1 MISDKTVCRFF
12 YVYTHRNICMC
23 ISICSHIHIMC
34 TYTGVYICAFPFA
47 RVHIIC
53 INTGVYPCAF
63 PFALTYIYIT
73 CIHRSICVCISI
85 CTHASCIIY
94 IYIYINTG
102 VNPCAFAFAVTYISC
117 VYTCVFPF
125 LPKQGVLGEMTG
137 AMVLGRKR

>member
-1 MISDKTVCRFF
+1 MHVYFHLLSHTH
-12 YVYTHRNICMC
+12 YVYIHRSIYLC
-23 ISICSHIHIMC
+23 ISIC
-34 TYTGVYICAFPFA
+34 TCA
-47 RVHIIC
+47 
-53 INTGVYPCAF
+53 Y
-63 PFALTYIYIT
+63 YMYK
-73 CIHRSICVCISI
+73 HRSIPMCISI
-85 CTHASCIIY
+85 CTHIYIYYVYTQEYMCVHFHLHTCLMHNIY